1 MLDPDVPSQG
11 PGPSKEP
18 APLCAPSYEM
28 FGDLVR
34 FDATILKT
42 SGAGSNTTSALSEMA
57 CLPADMAV
65 WKQSTNQEVIDNLRC
80 GLMMVSQLICSPL
93 FFCFLNK
100 CLIKLFFLSRR
111 LSRAPLNWRTDTRL
125 RLLIW
130 RTPSKLLLVLLT

>member
-1 MLDPDVPSQG
+1 MRSDVT
-11 PGPSKEP
+11 
-18 APLCAPSYEM
+18 
-28 FGDLVR
+28 V
-34 FDATILKT
+34 LKT
-42 SGAGSNTTSALSEMA
+42 GGAGSNTTSALSEVA
-57 CLPADMAV
+57 RLPADMAV
-65 WKQSTNQEVIDNLRC
+65 WKQSTNQEVIDNLRR

-111 LSRAPLNWRTDTRL
+111 LSRVPSNWRTDTKL